1 MKRGQRLRR
10 YFVTGLIVIT
20 PVGATWLVLQWIFRR
35 LDSILGG
42 PLSAILPVHIPGLG
56 LFLLLLLILLVGWL
70 AYQTAGRQLI
80 NWWDALLVRFPLTA
94 RIYRASSQIVQTLM
108 GSQQR
113 IVRRVVLI
121 PFPTDGSWAVAFVTN
136 EGSEVSGF
144 PSGEYVHVF
153 LPTTPN
159 PTSGYMLVVHKDR
172 VRDADLSVEEA
183 MKLIISG
190 GAVQQGGST
199 PRDPRAGL
207 DLARLL
213 LDPERA
219 GRSPGSGGR

>member
-1 MKRGQRLRR
+1 MRRPTRLRR

-42 PLSAILPVHIPGLG
+42 PLAAILPVRIPGLG
-56 LFLLLLLILLVGWL
+56 LVLLLALIMLVGWL

-80 NWWDALLVRFPLTA
+80 HWWDALLVRFPLTA

-113 IVRRVVLI
+113 VVRQVVLV
-121 PFPTDGSWAVAFVTN
+121 PFPTEGSWAVAFVTN
-136 EGSEVSGF
+136 ERSTIGDLASE
-144 PSGEYVHVF
+144 EYANVF

-159 PTSGYMLVVHKDR
+159 PTSGYMLIVRKAQL
-172 VRDADLSVEEA
+172 RDAGLTVEEA

-190 GAVQQGGST
+190 GAVQHVAT
-199 PRDPRAGL
+199 EPAARPAGL

-213 LDPERA
+213 LETDRSAKGAEPAER
-219 GRSPGSGGR
+219 

>member
-1 MKRGQRLRR
+1 MKRRIRLRR

-42 PLSAILPVHIPGLG
+42 PLAAILPVRIPGLG
-56 LFLLLLLILLVGWL
+56 LLLLLVLIMIVGWL

-80 NWWDALLVRFPLTA
+80 HWWDALLVRFPLTA

-113 IVRRVVLI
+113 VVRQVVLV
-121 PFPTDGSWAVAFVTN
+121 PFPMPGSWAVAFVTN
-136 EGSEVSGF
+136 EQTVAELGAD
-144 PSGEYVHVF
+144 EYVNVF

-159 PTSGYMLVVHKDR
+159 PTSGYMLIVRKDQI
-172 VRDADLSVEEA
+172 RDAGLSVEEA

-190 GAVQQGGST
+190 GAVQHHET
-199 PRDPRAGL
+199 EPAARPAGL

-213 LDPERA
+213 LETDRA
-219 GRSPGSGGR
+219 GKGTEPAER

>member
-1 MKRGQRLRR
+1 MKRPQRLRR

-42 PLSAILPVHIPGLG
+42 PLAAILPVRVPGLG

-80 NWWDALLVRFPLTA
+80 NWWDTILVRFPLTA

-136 EGSEVSGF
+136 EGSTVSGF
-144 PSGEYVHVF
+144 PEGEYVNVF

-159 PTSGYMLVVHKDR
+159 PTSGYMLMVHKDR
-172 VRDADLSVEEA
+172 IRNADLSVEEA

-190 GAVQQGGST
+190 GAVQQST
-199 PRDPRAGL
+199 GPPQAAPAGL

-213 LDPERA
+213 LEADRT
-219 GRSPGSGGR
+219 GRSPDSGGR

>member
-1 MKRGQRLRR
+1 MKRTQRFRR

-35 LDSILGG
+35 LDSILGR
-42 PLSAILPVHIPGLG
+42 PLAAVLPVHIPGLG
-56 LFLLLLLILLVGWL
+56 LVLLLVLIVLVGWL

-80 NWWDALLVRFPLTA
+80 NWWDTLLVRFPLTA

-136 EGSEVSGF
+136 EGSEVAGF
-144 PSGEYVHVF
+144 PTGEYVHVF

-159 PTSGYMLVVHKDR
+159 PTSGYMLLVHKDR
-172 VRDADLSVEEA
+172 IRNADLSVEDA

-190 GAVQQGGST
+190 GAVQQMKQSPQAG
-199 PRDPRAGL
+199 PAGL

-213 LDPERA
+213 LETERA
-219 GRSPGSGGR
+219 GRSTESGGR

>member
-1 MKRGQRLRR
+1 VKRPYRLRR

-42 PLSAILPVHIPGLG
+42 PLAAILPVRIPGLG
-56 LFLLLLLILLVGWL
+56 LLLLLVLIIIVGWL

-80 NWWDALLVRFPLTA
+80 HWWDALLVRFPLTA
-94 RIYRASSQIVQTLM
+94 RIYRASSHIVQTLM

-113 IVRRVVLI
+113 VVRQVVLV
-121 PFPTDGSWAVAFVTN
+121 PFPTPGSWAVAFVTN
-136 EGSEVSGF
+136 ERATVAQLE
-144 PSGEYVHVF
+144 PDEYVNVF

-159 PTSGYMLVVHKDR
+159 PTSGYMLIVRKDQI
-172 VRDADLSVEEA
+172 RDAGLSVEEA

-190 GAVQQGGST
+190 GAVQHPQAE
-199 PRDPRAGL
+199 PAARPAGL

-213 LDPERA
+213 LETDRA
-219 GRSPGSGGR
+219 GKGTEPAER